1 MAEKTAAPESRGL
14 TPLQKG
20 ILVVLALA
28 LAGSIAL
35 RMAVGSPQSPD
46 GSPGTAHGLTAAQAG
61 EPAAEPSPIETA
73 LPYVTEASLFGL
85 IGFALGYSTRKLF
98 KLTLLLIAVAFVGVQ
113 ALVHLGWV
121 EIDWSGVAGKLN
133 AWVLNLKESESVT
146 GFLTDRIPSA
156 GALIAGWVVGFR
168 RG

>member
-1 MAEKTAAPESRGL
+1 MAEPNSAEAKKGL
-14 TPLQKG
+14 STLQKVL
-20 ILVVLALA
+20 LVLLAVL

-35 RMAVGSPQSPD
+35 RAALGSSQPNGAPAGAQ
-46 GSPGTAHGLTAAQAG
+46 GLSAAQAG
-61 EPAAEPSPIETA
+61 TIAAEPSPLENA

-98 KLTLLLIAVAFVGVQ
+98 KLSLILIALAFVGAQ

-121 EIDWSGVAGKLN
+121 EIDWGGLVGKLN
-133 AWVLNLKESESVT
+133 GWVLNLKQSSSVT
-146 GFLTDRIPSA
+146 SFLTDRIPSA
-156 GALIAGWVVGFR
+156 GSLLAGWVVGFR

>member
-1 MAEKTAAPESRGL
+1 MAEPTSTEARKGL
-14 TPLQKG
+14 STLQKAL
-20 ILVVLALA
+20 LVLLAVL

-35 RMAVGSPQSPD
+35 RAALGSSQPSSAPAGGQGFSAQS
-46 GSPGTAHGLTAAQAG
+46 GTV
-61 EPAAEPSPIETA
+61 AAEPSPLESS

-98 KLTLLLIAVAFVGVQ
+98 KLSLILIALAFVGAQ

-121 EIDWSGVAGKLN
+121 EIDWGGLAGKLN
-133 AWVLNLKESESVT
+133 GWVLNLKESSSVT
-146 GFLTDRIPSA
+146 SFLTDRIPSA
-156 GALIAGWVVGFR
+156 GALLAGWVVGFR